1 MVYEQFFVT
10 QNNECVT
17 EKRVIGLFGF
27 LTVLCITVSCAS
39 AYIQTIQMNDLAK
52 ENRSLKTRI
61 LKRLDKA
68 FVRFMKNG
76 YESEEEHEE

>member
-1 MVYEQFFVT
+1 
-10 QNNECVT
+10 
-17 EKRVIGLFGF
+17 
-27 LTVLCITVSCAS
+27 LCITVSCAS

-76 YESEEEHEE
+76 NESEEEHEE